1 MKEKL
6 EKYFQSADISQD
18 GKISIKELGP
28 AMEAVGV
35 KLRAD
40 DVHKTIEAYDRDGSG
55 DLNVEEFKEM
65 MSDIM
70 GLNSAYEKAYE
81 VFKDFDGDN
90 DGIITREE
98 IKGACEKIGSKMSE
112 QEFAALIDQWDVD
125 KSGEINFDEF
135 ARVYVCQY
143 SW

>member
-1 MKEKL
+1 MKEEL
-6 EKYFQSADISQD
+6 EKYFQSADISED

-40 DVHKTIEAYDRDGSG
+40 DVNKTIAAYDRSGSR
-55 DLNVEEFKEM
+55 DLDVEEFTKL

-70 GLNSAYEKAYE
+70 SLNSAYEKAYE

-98 IKGACEKIGSKMSE
+98 IKEACEKTGSKMSE
-112 QEFAALIDQWDVD
+112 QELAELIDGWDVD
-125 KSGEINFDEF
+125 KSGQINFDEF

-143 SW
+143 GW